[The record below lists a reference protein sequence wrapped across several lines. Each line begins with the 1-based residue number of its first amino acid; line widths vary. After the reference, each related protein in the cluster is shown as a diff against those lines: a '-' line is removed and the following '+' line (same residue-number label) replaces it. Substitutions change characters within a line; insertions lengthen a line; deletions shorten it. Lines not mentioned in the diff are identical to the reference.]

1 MYVDDMETEP
11 PRIIRHPE
19 HILSRYGDEEVNF
32 TVSAV
37 GSKPL
42 TYQWMKDGKFISD
55 DKEFSGTHSPT
66 LHIHFFLPGMK
77 DNTTVLSAI
86 GLVGWNRMWPLL
98 HFQVGQ
104 LLNILHKVLVTHIFE
119 LSIIVL
125 LTLYKLI

>member
-66 LHIHFFLPGMK
+66 LHIHFFLPEHEGQY
-77 DNTTVLSAI
+77 NCVVSNRI
-86 GLVGWNRMWPLL
+86 GRVESN
-98 HFQVGQ
+98 VA
-104 LLNILHKVLVTHIFE
+104 T
-119 LSIIVL
+119 
-125 LTLYKLI
+125 LTLPGRSVTEYTA